1 MNEAPHIEPDPAF
14 KRRVQVFPFRAR
26 FDEVVNPGC
35 IELAMERKNA
45 PSCLR
50 AAPHRLS
57 TMLREERSGILYRW
71 IQAAQRFIGN
81 GEELGN
87 MPSSVR
93 EATAAMFHEADL
105 HGRLLELLQ
114 FGPDAFDMTK
124 GEMMAF
130 GESFFR
136 ENGRDPR
143 SIDMA
148 KLTALLAEKAGKP
161 AFNIMRDGQRKEGW
175 RGVRLV
181 PSVPLVEVNK

>member
-1 MNEAPHIEPDPAF
+1 
-14 KRRVQVFPFRAR
+14 
-26 FDEVVNPGC
+26 
-35 IELAMERKNA
+35 MERKNA

-50 AAPHRLS
+50 ESPHRLS
-57 TMLREERSGILYRW
+57 TMLREERPGILYRW
-71 IQAAQRFIGN
+71 IQAAQRFISN

-105 HGRLLELLQ
+105 HGRLLELLE
-114 FGPDAFDMTK
+114 FGPESFDVTK
-124 GEMMAF
+124 GEMLAF

-143 SIDMA
+143 SFDMG
-148 KLTALLAEKAGKP
+148 KLTALLAEKVGK
-161 AFNIMRDGQRKEGW
+161 AAYNIMRDGQRKEGW

-181 PSVPLVEVNK
+181 PSVPVVQIGK